1 MLKKGNRANTLHGI
15 LLIALFSFAAFYIA
29 EIPVVR
35 RLSFSPLIV
44 GIVLGMLYA
53 NSLRNRLPE
62 TWVPGI
68 RFCTKQVLR
77 WGIVLYGFRLTL
89 AQVAAVGVPAVV
101 VDLIVVTVTILG
113 GVLLGRLLKID
124 RDTALM
130 TSTGSAIC
138 GAAAV
143 LGAEPVVKCEGYKT
157 AIAVS
162 TVVIFGTLSMFL
174 YPVMYRTGMLN
185 GMTDTEVAVYTGSTL
200 HEVAHVA
207 GAGNAMD
214 PTDALGIAGTATIT
228 KMIRVMLLAPVLV
241 IMGFV
246 LAGRR
251 KESGGETGKR
261 RIAVPWFAFGFI
273 GIIGLNSLLQSL
285 CGVET
290 VREIPLNGTIEYVDT
305 FMLTMAMT
313 LRLAGGGRLLRHEI
327 RGRHVVAAALQSR
340 QLRILVLGVAEHPF
354 PNEVRETAGLF
365 VCKGLGIAHQHQPV
379 GMERPPERGVDI
391 RVGIGDET
399 QPLVEMLAADR
410 DFILRRVDLQNDAPP
425 LAKGREGF

>member
-15 LLIALFSFAAFYIA
+15 LLIVLFSFAAFYIA
-29 EIPVVR
+29 GFPLVKK
-35 RLSFSPLIV
+35 LSFSPLIV

-53 NSLRNRLPE
+53 NSLRNKLPE

-77 WGIVLYGFRLTL
+77 WGIILYGFRLTL
-89 AQVAAVGVPAVV
+89 SEVAAVGIPAVA
-101 VDLIVVTVTILG
+101 VDLVVVTVTILG

-174 YPVMYRTGMLN
+174 YPLMYRTGMLDAL
-185 GMTDTEVAVYTGSTL
+185 TDTGVAVYTGSTL

-214 PTDALGIAGTATIT
+214 PTDTLGI
-228 KMIRVMLLAPVLV
+228 
-241 IMGFV
+241 
-246 LAGRR
+246 
-251 KESGGETGKR
+251 
-261 RIAVPWFAFGFI
+261 AFGFI
-273 GIIGLNSLLQSL
+273 AVICLNSLLQYLTGAES
-285 CGVET
+285 
-290 VREIPLNGTIEYVDT
+290 VRDIPLNGAIEYVDT

-313 LRLAGGGRLLRHEI
+313 ALGTETSIDKFKHAGAKPFVLAGLLYVWLVVGGY
-327 RGRHVVAAALQSR
+327 
-340 QLRILVLGVAEHPF
+340 
-354 PNEVRETAGLF
+354 F
-365 VCKGLGIAHQHQPV
+365 VTKYL
-379 GMERPPERGVDI
+379 
-391 RVGIGDET
+391 VGI
-399 QPLVEMLAADR
+399 L
-410 DFILRRVDLQNDAPP
+410 
-425 LAKGREGF
+425 

>member
-15 LLIALFSFAAFYIA
+15 LLIVLFSFAAFYIA
-29 EIPVVR
+29 GFPLVKK
-35 RLSFSPLIV
+35 LSFSPLIV

-53 NSLRNRLPE
+53 NSLRNKLPE

-77 WGIVLYGFRLTL
+77 WGIILYGFRLTL
-89 AQVAAVGVPAVV
+89 SEVAAVGIPAVA
-101 VDLIVVTVTILG
+101 VDLVVVTVTILG
-113 GVLLGRLLKID
+113 GVLLGRLLKND

-174 YPVMYRTGMLN
+174 YPLMYRTGMLDAL
-185 GMTDTEVAVYTGSTL
+185 TDTGVAVYTGSTL

-214 PTDALGIAGTATIT
+214 PTDGLGIAGTATIT
-228 KMIRVMLLAPVLV
+228 KMIRVMMLAPVLV
-241 IMGFV
+241 ILGFV

-251 KESGGETGKR
+251 KESGKTAGGRKEKSKIT
-261 RIAVPWFAFGFI
+261 IPWFAFGFI
-273 GIIGLNSLLQSL
+273 AVIGLNSLLQYLTGAES
-285 CGVET
+285 
-290 VREIPLNGTIEYVDT
+290 VRDIPLNGAIEYVDT

-313 LRLAGGGRLLRHEI
+313 ALGTETSIDKFRQAGAKPFVLAGLLYVWLVVGGY
-327 RGRHVVAAALQSR
+327 
-340 QLRILVLGVAEHPF
+340 
-354 PNEVRETAGLF
+354 F
-365 VCKGLGIAHQHQPV
+365 VTKYL
-379 GMERPPERGVDI
+379 
-391 RVGIGDET
+391 VGI
-399 QPLVEMLAADR
+399 L
-410 DFILRRVDLQNDAPP
+410 
-425 LAKGREGF
+425 